1 VDGAFRDMEISELPI
16 KDVETIKP
24 LWELL
29 NKTHHDNSTHWQS
42 YFEEFTFAERIEYIK
57 KKDRAAIFVARS
69 NTDLAGYCIVSI
81 KGNVGEIDSIYIES
95 RYRRSGVGKR
105 LVQSAE
111 KWFQRNEIS
120 EIKVAIVEGNDS
132 VFPFYE
138 QFGFKKFVTIF
149 KRV

>member
-1 VDGAFRDMEISELPI
+1 MEISELPI
-16 KDVETIKP
+16 EEVESIKP

-42 YFEEFTFAERIEYIK
+42 YFKEFTFAKRIAPIK
-57 KKDRAAIFVARS
+57 RLNRASVFIAKS
-69 NTDLAGYCIVSI
+69 SDDLVGYCIVSS
-81 KGNVGEIDSIYIES
+81 KDRVGEIDSIYIKS
-95 RYRRSGVGKR
+95 TYRKSGIGKQ
-105 LVQSAE
+105 LIQSAE
-111 KWFQRNEIS
+111 KWFQQNGIS

-138 QFGFKKFVTIF
+138 QLGYKKFMTIF